1 MQTPAEHAQR
11 LAGEMQ
17 DLASRLR
24 ASEGEDAPVF
34 SREDAP
40 VFSREDV
47 DRLVEER
54 LGRERKKRRRV
65 EEERDELEEELERLR
80 QGVEDAVYS
89 DVQ

>member
-17 DLASRLR
+17 ALASRLR
-24 ASEGEDAPVF
+24 ASVG
-34 SREDAP
+34 EDAP

-54 LGRERKKRRRV
+54 LGRERKKRQRV
-65 EEERDELEEELERLR
+65 EEELERLR
-80 QGVEDAVYS
+80 QTSEDAV
-89 DVQ
+89 

>member
-17 DLASRLR
+17 ALASRLR
-24 ASEGEDAPVF
+24 ATEG
-34 SREDAP
+34 EDAP

-54 LGRERKKRRRV
+54 LGRERKKRQRV
-65 EEERDELEEELERLR
+65 EEELERLR
-80 QGVEDAVYS
+80 QGREDAV
-89 DVQ
+89 

>member
-17 DLASRLR
+17 ALASRLR

-34 SREDAP
+34 SRK
-40 VFSREDV
+40 DV

-65 EEERDELEEELERLR
+65 EEERDDLEEELERLR
-80 QGVEDAVYS
+80 QGIEDAV
-89 DVQ
+89 

>member
-17 DLASRLR
+17 ALASRLR
-24 ASEGEDAPVF
+24 ATSEAGEDAPVF
-34 SREDAP
+34 SRQ
-40 VFSREDV
+40 DV

-65 EEERDELEEELERLR
+65 EEELERLR
-80 QGVEDAVYS
+80 QTSEDAV
-89 DVQ
+89 

>member
-1 MQTPAEHAQR
+1 MQTPAEHAER

-17 DLASRLR
+17 ALASRLR
-24 ASEGEDAPVF
+24 TSEG
-34 SREDAP
+34 EDAP

>member
-17 DLASRLR
+17 ALASRLR
-24 ASEGEDAPVF
+24 ATSEAG
-34 SREDAP
+34 EDAP

-80 QGVEDAVYS
+80 QTRQDAVYS

>member
-17 DLASRLR
+17 ALATRLR
-24 ASEGEDAPVF
+24 ATSEAG
-34 SREDAP
+34 EDAP

-54 LGRERKKRRRV
+54 LGRERKKRQRV
-65 EEERDELEEELERLR
+65 EEELERLR
-80 QGVEDAVYS
+80 QGVEDAV
-89 DVQ
+89 

>member
-1 MQTPAEHAQR
+1 VQTPAEHAQR

-17 DLASRLR
+17 ALASRLGT
-24 ASEGEDAPVF
+24 SEG
-34 SREDAP
+34 EDAP

-65 EEERDELEEELERLR
+65 EEELERLR
-80 QGVEDAVYS
+80 QTSENAV
-89 DVQ
+89 

>member
-1 MQTPAEHAQR
+1 VQTPAEHAQR
-11 LAGEMQ
+11 LAGDMQ

-24 ASEGEDAPVF
+24 ASEG
-34 SREDAP
+34 EDAP

-80 QGVEDAVYS
+80 QTRQDAVYS

>member
-1 MQTPAEHAQR
+1 VQTPAEHAER

-17 DLASRLR
+17 ALASRLR
-24 ASEGEDAPVF
+24 ASEG
-34 SREDAP
+34 EDAP

-65 EEERDELEEELERLR
+65 EEELERLR
-80 QGVEDAVYS
+80 QGREDAA
-89 DVQ
+89 